1 VAAKPNRVSVNA
13 YYRGLWQWLMLRS
26 RLAEIKRDLA
36 DTEAALAQFN
46 ERVMPQILEQHFP
59 VQKTGAKV
67 IPLDRLHAI
76 GDDPE
81 RLKAGADWFR
91 EKAAEYGE

>member
-1 VAAKPNRVSVNA
+1 VAAKPSRHSINS
-13 YYRGLWQWLMLRS
+13 YYRALWQWLMLRA

-36 DTEAALAQFN
+36 DSEAALAQFN
-46 ERVMPQILEQHFP
+46 ERVMPQILEQHFS

-67 IPLDRLHAI
+67 IPLDQFHVI

-81 RLKAGADWFR
+81 RLKTGADWFR
-91 EKAAEYGE
+91 KKAAEYGD